1 MYIKIQQN
9 TIPCKDYKLEM
20 YSILS
25 KERLV
30 NMSFKV
36 SGGKVQVIS

>member
-1 MYIKIQQN
+1 MYIKIEQN
-9 TIPCKDYKLEM
+9 TIQGKDYKLEM

-36 SGGKVQVIS
+36 SGNKVEVI